1 VAERGEPS
9 RLRALISLFGLL
21 FAILLVIYIAVF
33 IFHYVPQKYSR
44 FLDAAIVA
52 IISYIVIRMI
62 LGYLNNVLARYL
74 DKASIHPFIFVVRMV
89 GYFIMAV
96 ATIAA
101 FGIDVSS
108 IILGSTFLAAVLG
121 LATQSV
127 LANQFAGL
135 LLIVTKPFKIGD
147 RVWIHAW
154 QFSIQYPVIF
164 PKYFSSD
171 LLYNNGFAG
180 TVLDISINYTTLRT
194 QGGEIVRIANNV
206 LTQGAYRL
214 LNKESVVQ
222 VRYEIPKYL
231 NFVTL
236 KAEIENSVSSME
248 GLLDKPSLLVD
259 ETTLNTYVILIK
271 AKFETDSSA
280 LVRSKILEN
289 LISIVEPKRLP
300 NRMGSEL

>member
-1 VAERGEPS
+1 MVAGNERPS
-9 RLRALISLFGLL
+9 RLRALISLIGLL

-33 IFHYVPQKYSR
+33 IFHYVPEKYSR

-62 LGYLNNVLARYL
+62 IGYLNNVLSKYL
-74 DKASIHPFIFVVRMV
+74 ERSSIHPIIFVVRMV
-89 GYFIMAV
+89 GYFILAV

-154 QFSIQYPVIF
+154 QFSIQYPVVI

-214 LNKESVVQ
+214 LDKESVVQ

-231 NFVTL
+231 DFSSV
-236 KAEIENSVSSME
+236 KEEIEKSVSSMK
-248 GLLDKPSLLVD
+248 GLLDIPSLLVD
-259 ETTLNTYVILIK
+259 ETTLNTYVILIR
-271 AKFETDSSA
+271 AKFETDNSSE
-280 LVRSKILEN
+280 VRSRILEN
-289 LISIVEPKRLP
+289 LIGIVEPKRLP
-300 NRMGSEL
+300 NRMGSI